1 MGCYAKLGLESS
13 LSTPLFL
20 PASNCSPRDRQDSE
34 NERRHTILV
43 RFYAPAFPLAFS
55 PCFIVINPL
64 VLRSSADS
72 FPIPK
77 RRTPNQE
84 AFGSFWPPASLASW
98 DSSDF
103 SLRSTTSTPLRSVS
117 CLGLPFPAMEF
128 SSSPPASRRRLNLDD
143 EDDELSIV
151 QQSSYFTQPTQVVER
166 PASRLPPVANSS
178 PRSIVEVPASSPFRP
193 QSLQQ
198 RGSRIANLMAPA
210 GTAFRAPARQVLPI
224 QKTAPKREFIM
235 ISDDELDAPI
245 YAGGDSSDDDE
256 QLSRGDIRPSSF
268 QPKEPEMSNG
278 TSGAQLPGGRTVNSL
293 PGTLFL

>member
-1 MGCYAKLGLESS
+1 
-13 LSTPLFL
+13 
-20 PASNCSPRDRQDSE
+20 
-34 NERRHTILV
+34 
-43 RFYAPAFPLAFS
+43 
-55 PCFIVINPL
+55 
-64 VLRSSADS
+64 
-72 FPIPK
+72 
-77 RRTPNQE
+77 
-84 AFGSFWPPASLASW
+84 
-98 DSSDF
+98 
-103 SLRSTTSTPLRSVS
+103 
-117 CLGLPFPAMEF
+117 MEF

-151 QQSSYFTQPTQVVER
+151 QQSPYFTQPTQVVER

-178 PRSIVEVPASSPFRP
+178 PKSIVEVPASSPFRP

-268 QPKEPEMSNG
+268 QPKQPETSNG

-293 PGTLFL
+293 LGTLFLWFTRRLTVTDFQIRLRELRNEPGKVVRSAERLGIAFPFFLAGEL